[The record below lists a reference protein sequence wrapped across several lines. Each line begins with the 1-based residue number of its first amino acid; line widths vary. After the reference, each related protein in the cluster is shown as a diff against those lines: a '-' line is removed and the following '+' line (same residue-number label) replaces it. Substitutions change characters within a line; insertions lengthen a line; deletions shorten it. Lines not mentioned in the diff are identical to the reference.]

1 MTRHTK
7 NSLAKV
13 KHNTLSTLKTGY
25 SITNSRKKTTKINTL
40 LTEILET
47 LKTWRKH
54 LYNIVHHALCRICCN
69 TWTKMVGCLEIAPA
83 NACRTEFFS
92 FLLLL
97 DIERCGIRGY
107 LLPTYRSSISCDSCR
122 WHATFIYK
130 LFLSYNEFWLQ
141 SFVSSGDLLLCVFF
155 CAVANQ
161 TNIPKTHNLTYKF

>member
-83 NACRTEFFS
+83 NVCRTELFS
-92 FLLLL
+92 FSYYLTLNGVGYV
-97 DIERCGIRGY
+97 DIYY
-107 LLPTYRSSISCDSCR
+107 LLIDPVFHVTAVGDMLHSFTNCS
-122 WHATFIYK
+122 
-130 LFLSYNEFWLQ
+130 FLTT
-141 SFVSSGDLLLCVFF
+141 SFDFNHSFPLVICCSVCFF
-155 CAVANQ
+155 AQ
-161 TNIPKTHNLTYKF
+161 

>member
-13 KHNTLSTLKTGY
+13 KHNALSTLKTGY

-54 LYNIVHHALCRICCN
+54 VYNIVHHALCRICCN

-97 DIERCGIRGY
+97 DIEMCGNSFWEYKIINEGY
-107 LLPTYRSSISCDSCR
+107 PWVTILDGFKI
-122 WHATFIYK
+122 I
-130 LFLSYNEFWLQ
+130 N
-141 SFVSSGDLLLCVFF
+141 
-155 CAVANQ
+155 
-161 TNIPKTHNLTYKF
+161 